1 MAQAFVFLATTI
13 GSIVLT
19 PLLENL
25 IPQPPVHAT
34 TSVSIGIGL
43 CATTADSC
51 GGNTPGV
58 TLWNER
64 GQFIGETSGTSQIH
78 PDDQPISIL
87 VEGRDSVGNDVAYV
101 SVTNGGDDAIC
112 INLISV
118 ADSVGVPKSLS
129 GDVFFTCGADW
140 FPSSQVIDNE
150 GSTPKCVWLD
160 RNASNGLRFQ
170 ALGFHTGSFGNFQAL
185 SAQYNQHPDSMCK
198 SGPRLRMY
206 TSLTTEDP
214 ILIFQ
219 PPITFNADGTDVDM
233 SKIIGNP
240 GVNAETAREDLLFT
254 ADKNYAR
261 RAVPL
266 SGTVQAN
273 STAAGT
279 FVQGQVV
286 ISALEKHSAKEVC
299 ESSTSRGPDFVSL
312 HEGQHCDM
320 TTRTLYDVCSS
331 TKLDCCFDAQTS
343 QMRSCAS
350 SVRRRDVLSAR
361 SVPVKDYHTTHKWG
375 WE

>member
-1 MAQAFVFLATTI
+1 
-13 GSIVLT
+13 
-19 PLLENL
+19 
-25 IPQPPVHAT
+25 
-34 TSVSIGIGL
+34 
-43 CATTADSC
+43 
-51 GGNTPGV
+51 
-58 TLWNER
+58 
-64 GQFIGETSGTSQIH
+64 
-78 PDDQPISIL
+78 
-87 VEGRDSVGNDVAYV
+87 
-101 SVTNGGDDAIC
+101 
-112 INLISV
+112 
-118 ADSVGVPKSLS
+118 
-129 GDVFFTCGADW
+129 
-140 FPSSQVIDNE
+140 
-150 GSTPKCVWLD
+150 
-160 RNASNGLRFQ
+160 
-170 ALGFHTGSFGNFQAL
+170 
-185 SAQYNQHPDSMCK
+185 MCK

-219 PPITFNADGTDVDM
+219 PPITFNANGTDVDM

-254 ADKNYAR
+254 ADNNYAR

-273 STAAGT
+273 STATGT
-279 FVQGQVV
+279 FMQGQVV